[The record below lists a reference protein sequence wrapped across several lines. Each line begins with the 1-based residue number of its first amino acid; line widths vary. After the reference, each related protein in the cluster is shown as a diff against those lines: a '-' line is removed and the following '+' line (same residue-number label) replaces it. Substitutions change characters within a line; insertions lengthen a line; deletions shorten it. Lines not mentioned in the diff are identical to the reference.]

1 MSTQKQIT
9 RTAEVSIDSRGFLR
23 FKIIEGSVIDE
34 EDALDNLLV
43 IKNITDNKKMLK
55 LIDLR
60 GSWKMTKKA
69 REVSEKNVS
78 PKNTIARAYIIDN
91 LLTKLLFKFF
101 KSFSSSACPQEF
113 FTRETEAVEWLL
125 NQK

>member
-1 MSTQKQIT
+1 MSMIKQIT
-9 RTAEVSIDSRGFLR
+9 RTAEVSIDEQGFLR

-43 IKNITDNKKMLK
+43 IKNISGNKKMLK

-60 GSWKMTKKA
+60 GKWKMTKTA

-78 PKNTIARAYIIDN
+78 PKNTIARAYVMDGF
-91 LLTKLLFKFF
+91 LTKLLFKFF
-101 KSFSSSACPQEF
+101 KSFSSDECPQAF
-113 FTRETEAVEWLL
+113 FTNEDKAIEWLL
-125 NQK
+125 NQN